1 MKLEDILML
10 DRYEYLTVA
19 IDFVLFVVM
28 MTVVGKMIGLVANVS
43 SIHELTEKDNASFG
57 VSFAGAIL
65 AVAIMMTGAVS
76 GEATISLV
84 YEASIV
90 TAYGLLGITLMM
102 LTRYLF
108 DRLALPRIA
117 IHEHILAGNLAAAII
132 DAGNMIATAVVI
144 RSIMIWVDSESFS
157 GLSIVLVGFLFSQ
170 LVMIA
175 VTRYR
180 QYVYRRRHQGQ
191 LLQEA
196 FAAGNVAVALR
207 YFGHRV
213 GAGLAITAASG
224 IAQYSAGHAYLS
236 AFVWALVSVAIVAL
250 LSLLAIAARH
260 LILSRVD
267 IAAEVGRQQNTAIGL
282 IEGTIYIILGIILAA
297 LFGAPTD

>member
-1 MKLEDILML
+1 MRLEDILML
-10 DRYEYLTVA
+10 DHYEYLTVA
-19 IDFVLFVVM
+19 VDFVLFVVI
-28 MTVVGKMIGLVANVS
+28 MTVIGKVIGMVANVS
-43 SIHELTEKDNASFG
+43 SIHELSENDNASFG
-57 VSFAGAIL
+57 VSFAGALL
-65 AVAIMMTGAVS
+65 AVTIMMTGAVS

-84 YEASIV
+84 YEAGIV
-90 TAYGLLGITLMM
+90 SAYGLLGITLMM

-108 DRLALPRIA
+108 DRWALPRIA
-117 IHEHILAGNLAAAII
+117 IREHILAGNLAAAII

-144 RSIMIWVDSESFS
+144 RAVMIWVDSESYS
-157 GLSIVLVGFLFSQ
+157 GLSIVLAGFLFSQ

-180 QYVYRRRHQGQ
+180 QYVYRRRHQGH

-196 FAAGNVAVALR
+196 FANGNVAVALR

-224 IAQYSAGHAYLS
+224 IARYNDGQAYFSAL
-236 AFVWALVSVAIVAL
+236 VWALVSVAAVAL
-250 LSLLAIAARH
+250 MSLLAIAARR
-260 LILSRVD
+260 LILSKVD
-267 IAAEVGRQQNTAIGL
+267 IAEEVGRQQNTAIGL